1 MASTIKG
8 ITVEIGGNTQPLEKS
23 LKNVNKTS
31 RELSSELR
39 VIDKLLKLDPTNTTL
54 LAQKQK
60 VLAESISN
68 TEKKLKDLKTAQ
80 EQAQAQL
87 NRGEIGEDQY
97 RALEREVLSAENSLK
112 DLKAQAN
119 EVDVALEQAGSGSE
133 QAANGI
139 KGIGDSAK
147 QTQDEMKSFSIGAV
161 AAITGAATA
170 IAATV
175 GKIVSFLTDSVE
187 ATKEFRSDLSKLE
200 QNARAAGTSF
210 ADVSDDLEYF
220 IAITDETDSSVEALS
235 NLLQAG
241 FTKETLTDAVNNL
254 SGAVIK
260 FPDTL
265 KIESL
270 ADSLQETLA
279 TGAAT
284 GQYGELL
291 ERLGV
296 NLDSFNKGLQ
306 KCTTS
311 AEKQQYAVDILAK
324 HGLADLNAEYKA
336 ANADMIAY
344 STAQTRYAETLS
356 KVGAAMQPVMTAL
369 TDMKTML
376 LEGMVPALETAGQA
390 LSEKLASPSV
400 QNSFQ
405 KLGKGLA
412 EIATAFANFAVFII
426 ENGEMIVKI
435 IGSIALGFAAWK
447 IASIIQSMGGL
458 KAAFEAVIPAI
469 KNMGKAITA
478 ATSATIIGAIVTIA
492 AVIATVAEAFLGAS
506 EQTENFKDD
515 MESLKEST
523 EGMATE
529 FATTQQSLA
538 INGDTMRTLAGEI
551 QNLDTQIRSGNLS
564 AGELAAVQGQLAAK
578 TAEYN
583 AAAGEEALKI
593 NAATGAIEGGTDAL
607 AANTEALIQNAKRA
621 AEVEALQKAYEAQ
634 TEAQAQQATMLAEI
648 DKHYNELSDDQKKWI
663 DQMKKE
669 GISAEALSELWW
681 ASPITGGQVNNEIRG
696 IVEGLEDS
704 IDAESAAAAQT
715 EHLTTV
721 VKENTTAEAERTNA
735 INEQGEAVA
744 ALTEQQALQL
754 LRAQENGNALT
765 EVQQQQLEAY
775 KASNAEQYDSLAEL
789 VQKEQEL
796 QQRRLEI
803 LTDSN
808 EAINYKD
815 QISLKK
821 RLDNYDNN
829 AKKVTEYE
837 AGLASLRERAMSESN
852 EAMQQSMLAY
862 LESLGDYS
870 IESMGIIN
878 QLITQ
883 YGEGG
888 GDMFTSL
895 ADRYMAAMGSRAPQL
910 EQASYDMAN
919 ESGNSAG
926 QGMKD
931 SSALP
936 DEAGN
941 KIDDTEA
948 ALRNAINAA
957 GFETDGMNI
966 AASIARGLSRARSQI
981 YDVVDQIVDTIKAK
995 FSINVTATATGS
1007 GAQLRGFATGG
1018 VVWNEEVV
1026 RVAERGPEAI
1036 IPLDRLGGIVNGL
1049 LRNQNSTGIG
1059 TSSTVYFQP
1068 KIEFHT
1074 QKVTDAEAMRLTK
1087 IIGREFAKVTGGS
1100 VGKR

>member
-23 LKNVNKTS
+23 LKNANKTS

-39 VIDKLLKLDPTNTTL
+39 MIDKLLKLDPTNTTL

-68 TEKKLKDLKTAQ
+68 TEEKLGKLKTAQ

-97 RALEREVLSAENSLK
+97 RALERQVLSVENSLK
-112 DLKAQAN
+112 DLKVQAS
-119 EVDVALEQAGSGSE
+119 EVDAALEQAGNGSE

-139 KGIGDSAK
+139 EDIGDSAK
-147 QTQDEMKSFSIGAV
+147 QSQSEMKSFSIGTI
-161 AAITGAATA
+161 AAITAAATA

-200 QNARAAGTSF
+200 QNAKAAGTGMD
-210 ADVSDDLEYF
+210 DVSDDLEYF
-220 IAITDETDSSVEALS
+220 IAITDEADSSVEALS

-296 NLDSFNKGLQ
+296 NLDDFNAGLQ
-306 KCTTS
+306 KCTTA

-344 STAQTRYAETLS
+344 STAQTRYTETLS

-369 TDMKTML
+369 TNMKTML
-376 LEGMVPALETAGQA
+376 LEGMIPALETAGRA

-400 QNSFQ
+400 QNAFQ
-405 KLGKGLA
+405 KLGEGLA
-412 EIATAFANFAVFII
+412 EVATAFANFAVYII

-447 IASIIQSMGGL
+447 IASIIQSIGGL
-458 KAAFEAVIPAI
+458 KKAFLAIIPAI

-478 ATSATIIGAIVTIA
+478 ATSATIIGALVTIA
-492 AVIATVAEAFLGAS
+492 SIIATVAEAFLGAS
-506 EQTENFKDD
+506 EETENFKDE
-515 MESLKEST
+515 MKSLKESA

-529 FATTQQSLA
+529 FAVSQEALA
-538 INGDTMRTLAGEI
+538 INGDTMRSLAGEI
-551 QNLDTQIRSGNLS
+551 QRLDAQIRSGSLS
-564 AGELAAVQGQLAAK
+564 AVDLAVAQGQLASK
-578 TAEYN
+578 TAQYN
-583 AAAGEEALKI
+583 AAAGEEVLKI

-607 AANTEALIQNAKRA
+607 VANTEALIKNAKRA

-648 DKHYNELSDDQKKWI
+648 DKYYDQLSDEQKKYI
-663 DQMKKE
+663 DQMKAE
-669 GISAEALSELWW
+669 GISVEALSNLWY
-681 ASPITGGQVNNEIRG
+681 ASPIWGGQVNNEIRG

-704 IDAESAAAAQT
+704 VDAESAAAAQT
-715 EHLTTV
+715 EQLTNV

-735 INEQGEAVA
+735 INEQGNAVA

-754 LRAQENGNALT
+754 LRAQENEEALT
-765 EVQQQQLEAY
+765 DTQKQQLESY
-775 KASNAEQYDSLAEL
+775 KQTNAETYQSLAEL
-789 VQKEQEL
+789 VEKEKEL
-796 QQRRLEI
+796 QERRVEI
-803 LTDSN
+803 VTDTN
-808 EAINYKD
+808 NKIDFNDAT
-815 QISLKK
+815 SLKK
-821 RLDNYDNN
+821 RIENLDAN
-829 AKKVTEYE
+829 AKAVESYE
-837 AGLASLRERAMSESN
+837 AGMASIREQAIASGN
-852 EAMQQSMLAY
+852 ENMQLY
-862 LESLGDYS
+862 LDTLGDYS
-870 IESMGIIN
+870 EDSMAIISQMVN
-878 QLITQ
+878 DYAT
-883 YGEGG
+883 GG
-888 GDMFTSL
+888 GKMSQEL
-895 ADRYMAAMGSRAPQL
+895 ADKYIAALGTKKPQMN
-910 EQASYDMAN
+910 QASYDATK
-919 ESGNSAG
+919 EAGNSAG
-926 QGMKD
+926 RGLRD
-931 SSALP
+931 NTALP

-941 KIDDTEA
+941 KIDDTET

-995 FSINVTATATGS
+995 FSINVTATATGN

-1018 VVWNEEVV
+1018 VVWNEEIV

-1049 LRNQNSTGIG
+1049 LRNQNSTGFG
-1059 TSSTVYFQP
+1059 AGSTIYFEP
-1068 KIEFHT
+1068 KIELHA
-1074 QKVTDAEAMRLTK
+1074 QQVTDAEAIRLGRV
-1087 IIGREFAKVTGGS
+1087 ISREFAKATGGS